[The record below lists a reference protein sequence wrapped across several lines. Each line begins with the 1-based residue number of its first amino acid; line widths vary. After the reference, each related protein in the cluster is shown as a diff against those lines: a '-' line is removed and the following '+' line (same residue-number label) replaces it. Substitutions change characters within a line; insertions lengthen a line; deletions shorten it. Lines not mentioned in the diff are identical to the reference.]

1 MSDIDRIP
9 RSRSLTQGTKP
20 PPRSGRRA
28 LPARGRPGYKKRGL
42 HFARGR
48 DSPMAYDLL
57 IKNGTVVDGTGAPRV
72 RADVAIKDGT
82 IAEIG
87 KVSGG
92 AQRTIDAGDLIV
104 APGFVDPHTHYD
116 AQICWDP
123 LLSCTSWHGV
133 TSVVMGN
140 CGVGIAPCKP
150 EVHEVAAWDLV
161 NVEAIPFD
169 ALSKGITWDWVSFP
183 EFMDAAERRGVGI
196 NVGFLAPLTPFRHF
210 VMGEESME
218 RAATPNETQRIAA
231 LLHEAMAAGA
241 MGFSTTTLAQ
251 HIGFRGQ
258 PLACRLASRDE
269 LKACSNVLKELGK
282 GAIEIAL
289 TRRAGQVLDDEYQLL
304 DFLLAES
311 ARPVTWL
318 AMASRPDKPEYAQ
331 ETLKRLEPLI
341 KRGGVPQVLCKP
353 FVVQID
359 LRNPFSFADMETWNP
374 VFNQPAEAQKR
385 IYADPAF
392 RDSFRKELTRPHLFN
407 GKWHRVEVLEVG
419 SPALKALERRTVG
432 DIAAER
438 GRDPLDTF
446 LDLALEDDLNI
457 QYTMAQYHEEGI
469 GRLIGDPRTMLGLSD
484 GGAHV
489 DMLCDAG
496 YCTYLL
502 GKWVRER
509 HALTLEH
516 AVKRITSEP
525 ADFFGIQ
532 RRGRLR
538 PGLAADVTIFD
549 YDTVGSAKRARMQYD
564 LPGGGR
570 RLVMPAEG
578 IEYTIVN
585 GRVLY
590 EHGRA
595 SGAMPGQVLRSGQC

>member
-1 MSDIDRIP
+1 MP
-9 RSRSLTQGTKP
+9 
-20 PPRSGRRA
+20 
-28 LPARGRPGYKKRGL
+28 
-42 HFARGR
+42 
-48 DSPMAYDLL
+48 YDLM
-57 IKNGTVVDGTGAPRV
+57 IKNGTVVDGTGAPRF
-72 RADVAIKDGT
+72 RADIAVTDGR

-87 KVSGG
+87 KVTGG
-92 AQRTIDAGDLIV
+92 AARTIDADGLV
-104 APGFVDPHTHYD
+104 VSPGFIDPHTHYD

-123 LLSCTSWHGV
+123 LVTCTSWHGV

-150 EVHEVAAWDLV
+150 EIREVAAWDLV

-218 RAATPNETQRIAA
+218 RAAAPTETQRIAA
-231 LLHEAMAAGA
+231 LLHEAMTAGA

-269 LKACSNVLKELGK
+269 LRSYANVLRELGK
-282 GAIEIAL
+282 GSIEVAL
-289 TRRAGQVLDDEYQLL
+289 TRRAGQVQEDEYELL
-304 DFLLAES
+304 DFLLGES

-318 AMASRPDKPEYAQ
+318 AMASRPDKPERAAQ
-331 ETLKRLEPLI
+331 TLSRLEPLI
-341 KRGGVPQVLCKP
+341 RRGGVPQVLCKP
-353 FVVQID
+353 FVVQMD
-359 LRNPFSFADMETWNP
+359 LRNPFSFADMEAWNH
-374 VFNQPAEAQKR
+374 VFNQPPDAQKR

-392 RDSFRKELTRPHLFN
+392 RDSFRKELTRPHLFS
-407 GKWHRVEVLEVG
+407 GKWHRVEVLEVAN
-419 SPALKALERRTVG
+419 PALKPLERKTVAE
-432 DIAAER
+432 IASER
-438 GRDPLDTF
+438 GRDPLETF

-469 GRLIGDPRTMLGLSD
+469 GQLIGDPRTMIGLSD

-509 HALTLEH
+509 QALTLEH

-525 ADFFGIQ
+525 ADFFGIR
-532 RRGRLR
+532 RRGRLQA
-538 PGLAADVTIFD
+538 GLAADITVFD
-549 YDTVGSAKRARMQYD
+549 PDNVGSAKRAKMQND

-585 GRVLY
+585 GQVLY
-590 EHGRA
+590 EHGRP

>member
-1 MSDIDRIP
+1 M
-9 RSRSLTQGTKP
+9 T
-20 PPRSGRRA
+20 
-28 LPARGRPGYKKRGL
+28 
-42 HFARGR
+42 
-48 DSPMAYDLL
+48 YDLV
-57 IKNGTVVDGTGAPRV
+57 IKNGTVVDGTGAPRF
-72 RADVAIKDGT
+72 RADVAVKDGK

-87 KVSGG
+87 KLSGG
-92 AQRTIDAGDLIV
+92 GRTIDASDLIV

-123 LLSCTSWHGV
+123 LLTCTSWHGV

-169 ALSKGITWDWVSFP
+169 ALSKGITWDWISFP

-210 VMGEESME
+210 VMGTESME
-218 RAATPNETQRIAA
+218 RAAAPNEIQRIAA
-231 LLHEAMAAGA
+231 LLHEAMTAGA
-241 MGFSTTTLAQ
+241 MGFSTTRLAQ

-258 PLACRLASRDE
+258 PLACRLADRDE
-269 LKACSNVLKELGK
+269 LKAYANVLKELGK

-289 TRRAGQVLDDEYQLL
+289 TRRAGQVLDDEYEMLEFLL
-304 DFLLAES
+304 DES

-318 AMASRPDKPEYAQ
+318 AMASRPDKPERAA
-331 ETLKRLEPLI
+331 ETLERLAPLI
-341 KRGGVPQVLCKP
+341 RRGGVPQVLCKP
-353 FVVQID
+353 FVVQMD
-359 LRNPFSFADMETWNP
+359 LRNPFSFADMEAWNH
-374 VFNQPAEAQKR
+374 VFNQPPDEQKR

-392 RDSFRKELTRPHLFN
+392 REAFRDELKRPHLFT
-407 GKWHRVEVLEVG
+407 GKWHRVEVLEVAN
-419 SPALKALERRTVG
+419 PALKPFERKTVG
-432 DIAAER
+432 EIAEIRRA
-438 GRDPLDTF
+438 DPLDTF
-446 LDLALEDDLNI
+446 LDLAIEDDLNI

-469 GRLIGDPRTMLGLSD
+469 GRLIGDPRTMIGLSD

-525 ADFFGIQ
+525 ADFFGI
-532 RRGRLR
+532 RGRGRLKA
-538 PGLAADVTIFD
+538 GLAADFAIFD
-549 YDTVGSAKRARMQYD
+549 YSTVGSAKRARMQHD

-585 GRVLY
+585 GEVLY
-590 EHGRA
+590 EHGRP
-595 SGAMPGQVLRSGQC
+595 SGAMPGRVLRSGQC

>member
-1 MSDIDRIP
+1 MP
-9 RSRSLTQGTKP
+9 
-20 PPRSGRRA
+20 
-28 LPARGRPGYKKRGL
+28 
-42 HFARGR
+42 
-48 DSPMAYDLL
+48 YDLV
-57 IKNGTVVDGTGAPRV
+57 IKNGTVVDGTGAPRF
-72 RADVAIKDGT
+72 RADVAVADGK

-87 KVSGG
+87 KVTDG
-92 AQRTIDAGDLIV
+92 AARTIDADGLIV
-104 APGFVDPHTHYD
+104 SPGFVDPHTHYD

-123 LLSCTSWHGV
+123 LITCTSWHGV

-150 EVHEVAAWDLV
+150 EIREVAAWDLV

-183 EFMDAAERRGVGI
+183 EFMDAAEHRGVGI

-210 VMGEESME
+210 VMGEESMD
-218 RAATPNETQRIAA
+218 RAAEANETQRIAA
-231 LLHEAMAAGA
+231 LLHEAMMAGA

-258 PLACRLASRDE
+258 PLACRMASRDE
-269 LKACSNVLKELGK
+269 LRAYANVLKELGK
-282 GAIEIAL
+282 GSIEVAL
-289 TRRAGQVLDDEYQLL
+289 TRRAGQVQEDEYELL
-304 DFLLAES
+304 DFLLSES

-318 AMASRPDKPEYAQ
+318 AMASRPDRPERAA
-331 ETLKRLEPLI
+331 ETLRRLEPLI
-341 KRGGVPQVLCKP
+341 SRGGVPQVLCKP
-353 FVVQID
+353 FVVQMD
-359 LRNPFSFADMETWNP
+359 LRNPFSFADMEAWNH
-374 VFNQPAEAQKR
+374 VFNQPAEKQKQ

-392 RDSFRKELTRPHLFN
+392 RDAFRKELTRPHLFS

-419 SPALKALERRTVG
+419 SPALKAMERKTVAE
-432 DIAAER
+432 IAAER
-438 GRDPLDTF
+438 NRDPLDTF

-469 GRLIGDPRTMLGLSD
+469 GRLVGDSRTMIGLSD

-509 HALTLEH
+509 QALTLEH
-516 AVKRITSEP
+516 AIKRITSEP
-525 ADFFGIQ
+525 ADFFGI
-532 RRGRLR
+532 RKRGRLQA
-538 PGLAADVTIFD
+538 GLAADITIFD
-549 YDTVGSAKRARMQYD
+549 PDNVGSAKRARMQYD

-585 GRVLY
+585 GQALY
-590 EHGRA
+590 EHGRPNDV
-595 SGAMPGQVLRSGQC
+595 MPGQVLRSGQC